1 MMTFAEIAE
10 REGVSESTVFAQ
22 YQSAMR
28 KLRARPETLARLLAL
43 VELMKEARR
52 ASSSKAA

>member
-28 KLRARPETLARLLAL
+28 KLKARPEMLARLLAL
-43 VELMKEARR
+43 VELRKEARR